1 MSSIIK
7 LKRSLT
13 GGQVPSAL
21 EAGELAVNLVD
32 KKLFTSNGSS
42 VFSISGDLYST
53 SLSAVGGTGQG
64 AALNLD
70 CDNSSIA
77 TDVTRFLP
85 GQNITVTQSGDDI
98 TIAHTGAASI
108 AAGQV
113 GTIELANA
121 GVTTAKIAADAVT
134 LGTLTSGDYVEGV
147 TQGNGIVVTGGTGE
161 GSTPGVALAPTITG
175 LTSVT
180 STDFVGDL
188 TGNVAGDT
196 AGIHTGAVVGTTV
209 SASAGFAGALTGNVT
224 GNLSGN
230 VTGNVTGNTSGT
242 HTGPV
247 TGAVTGN
254 VTGNLTGAVTGNV
267 TGDLTGNVAG
277 DITGD
282 VLASDASVMVDSSA
296 KAFTGDLTGDVTGN
310 VAGDITGDV
319 LATDTTVIVDSS
331 TKAVTAVGG
340 FSGNLSGNVNGVTV
354 TASGAITG
362 GGLSDNYASIT
373 GGVGT
378 GFSSITSTNFVGNVA
393 GDTQGTHSGA
403 VTGTTVSASG
413 GFTGDLAGIVTGS
426 LVGNAATATKI
437 ITPVAINIA
446 GDQVGT
452 VNFDGSQAVT
462 ITTQT
467 QNDSVDLGTHT
478 TGMYV
483 ANASGTANEITVTG
497 GGSETATLSIGL
509 PSDVTIANDL
519 SVTNDTTVGG
529 KLTVTGDLDVNG
541 SVTYIDSTTV
551 AVGDG
556 MIELSKDNVGNSID
570 IGFYGMHHVGGVDKY
585 SGITRDAATGA
596 FRVFAD
602 NTTQPGQ
609 QVTYGTADLG
619 TLHAVIDGG
628 SF

>member
-196 AGIHTGAVVGTTV
+196 AGTHTGAVVGTTV

-254 VTGNLTGAVTGNV
+254 VTGNLTGVVTGNV
-267 TGDLTGNVAG
+267 TGDLTGNVTG

-340 FSGNLSGNVNGVTV
+340 FSGNLTGNVSGTTV
-354 TASGAITG
+354 TATGAITG
-362 GGLSDNYASIT
+362 GGLTDTVATIT

-378 GFSSITSTNFVGNVA
+378 GFTSITSTNFVGNVA
-393 GDTQGTHSGA
+393 GDTSGTHTGA
-403 VTGTTVSASG
+403 VVGTAVSAST

-483 ANASGTANEITVTG
+483 ANASGTANEITVSG

-602 NTTQPGQ
+602 NTTQPTQ
-609 QVTYGTADLG
+609 LVDYSTAVLG
-619 TLHAVIDGG
+619 TIHAVIDGG
-628 SF
+628 TF

>member
-13 GGQVPSAL
+13 GGQVPAAL

-53 SLSAVGGTGQG
+53 SLTAVGGTGQG

-77 TDVTRFLP
+77 TDTVRVLP

-113 GTIELANA
+113 GTIELANV
-121 GVTTAKIAADAVT
+121 GVTTAKIALDAVT
-134 LGTLTSGDYVEGV
+134 LGTLTNGDYVEGV
-147 TQGNGIVVTGGTGE
+147 AQGNGIVVTGGTGE

-196 AGIHTGAVVGTTV
+196 SGTHTGAVVGTTV
-209 SASAGFAGALTGNVT
+209 SASAGFAGALTGA
-224 GNLSGN
+224 
-230 VTGNVTGNTSGT
+230 
-242 HTGPV
+242 V

-254 VTGNLTGAVTGNV
+254 VTGDVT
-267 TGDLTGNVAG
+267 G

-282 VLASDASVMVDSSA
+282 VLASDASVMVDSSG
-296 KAFTGDLTGDVTGN
+296 KTFTGDLTGAVTGN

-331 TKAVTAVGG
+331 TKIVTAVGG
-340 FSGNLSGNVNGVTV
+340 FSGNLTGNVSGTTV
-354 TASGAITG
+354 TATGAITG
-362 GGLSDNYASIT
+362 GGLTDTVATIT

-378 GFSSITSTNFVGNVA
+378 GFTSITSTNFVGNVA
-393 GDTQGTHSGA
+393 GDTSGTHSGA
-403 VTGTTVSASG
+403 VTGTTVSASA

-437 ITPVAINIA
+437 ITPVTIAIA
-446 GDQVGT
+446 GDQAGT
-452 VNFDGSQAVT
+452 VQFDGSQAVT

-602 NTTQPGQ
+602 NTTQPTQ
-609 QVTYGTADLG
+609 LVDYTTADLG
-619 TLHAVIDGG
+619 TIHAVIDGG
-628 SF
+628 LF

>member
-1 MSSIIK
+1 M
-7 LKRSLT
+7 
-13 GGQVPSAL
+13 
-21 EAGELAVNLVD
+21 
-32 KKLFTSNGSS
+32 
-42 VFSISGDLYST
+42 
-53 SLSAVGGTGQG
+53 
-64 AALNLD
+64 
-70 CDNSSIA
+70 
-77 TDVTRFLP
+77 
-85 GQNITVTQSGDDI
+85 
-98 TIAHTGAASI
+98 
-108 AAGQV
+108 
-113 GTIELANA
+113 
-121 GVTTAKIAADAVT
+121 
-134 LGTLTSGDYVEGV
+134 
-147 TQGNGIVVTGGTGE
+147 
-161 GSTPGVALAPTITG
+161 
-175 LTSVT
+175 
-180 STDFVGDL
+180 
-188 TGNVAGDT
+188 
-196 AGIHTGAVVGTTV
+196 
-209 SASAGFAGALTGNVT
+209 
-224 GNLSGN
+224 
-230 VTGNVTGNTSGT
+230 
-242 HTGPV
+242 
-247 TGAVTGN
+247 
-254 VTGNLTGAVTGNV
+254 
-267 TGDLTGNVAG
+267 
-277 DITGD
+277 
-282 VLASDASVMVDSSA
+282 
-296 KAFTGDLTGDVTGN
+296 
-310 VAGDITGDV
+310 TGDV

-331 TKAVTAVGG
+331 TKTVTAVGG
-340 FSGNLSGNVNGVTV
+340 FSGNLAGNVNGVTV
-354 TASGAITG
+354 TASGTISG
-362 GGLSDNYASIT
+362 GGFIDGAGATIT

-378 GFSSITSTNFVGNVA
+378 GFSSITSTNFIGDVA

-437 ITPVAINIA
+437 ITPVTIAIA
-446 GDQVGT
+446 GDQAGT
-452 VNFDGSQAVT
+452 VQFDGSQAVT

-497 GGSETATLSIGL
+497 GGSETASLSIGL

-541 SVTYIDSTTV
+541 QVTYIDSTTV

-602 NTTQPGQ
+602 NTTQPTQ
-609 QVTYGTADLG
+609 LVDYTTADLG

>member
-196 AGIHTGAVVGTTV
+196 AGTHTGAVVGTTV

-254 VTGNLTGAVTGNV
+254 VTGNLTGVVTGNV
-267 TGDLTGNVAG
+267 TGDLTGNVTG

-331 TKAVTAVGG
+331 TKTVTAVGG

-362 GGLSDNYASIT
+362 GGFSDTYASIT

-393 GDTQGTHSGA
+393 GDTSGTHTGA
-403 VTGTTVSASG
+403 VVGTAVSAST

-602 NTTQPGQ
+602 NTTQPTQ
-609 QVTYGTADLG
+609 LVDYSTAVLG
-619 TLHAVIDGG
+619 TIHAVIDGG
-628 SF
+628 TF

>member
-188 TGNVAGDT
+188 LGSVAGNT
-196 AGIHTGAVVGTTV
+196 AGTHTGAVVGTTV

-331 TKAVTAVGG
+331 TKTVTAVGG

-602 NTTQPGQ
+602 NTTQPTQ
-609 QVTYGTADLG
+609 LVDYSTAVLG
-619 TLHAVIDGG
+619 TIHAVIDGG
-628 SF
+628 TF

>member
-53 SLSAVGGTGQG
+53 SLTAVGGTGQG

-134 LGTLTSGDYVEGV
+134 LGTLTNGDYVEGV
-147 TQGNGIVVTGGTGE
+147 TQGNGIVVTSGTGE
-161 GSTPGVALAPTITG
+161 GSTPAVALAPTITG

-188 TGNVAGDT
+188 LGSVAGNT
-196 AGIHTGAVVGTTV
+196 AGTHTGAVVGTTV
-209 SASAGFAGALTGNVT
+209 SASAGFAGALTGA
-224 GNLSGN
+224 
-230 VTGNVTGNTSGT
+230 VTGNVAGNLTGNVSGNTAGT

-254 VTGNLTGAVTGNV
+254 VTGNLTGNVTGPVTGAVTGNV
-267 TGDLTGNVAG
+267 TG

-282 VLASDASVMVDSSA
+282 VLASDASVMVDSSG
-296 KAFTGDLTGDVTGN
+296 KTFTGDLTGAVTGN

-331 TKAVTAVGG
+331 TKTVTAVGG
-340 FSGNLSGNVNGVTV
+340 FSGNLTGNVSGTTV
-354 TASGAITG
+354 AATGAITG
-362 GGLSDNYASIT
+362 GGLTDSVATIT

-378 GFSSITSTNFVGNVA
+378 GFTSITSTNFVGNVA
-393 GDTQGTHSGA
+393 GNTSGTHTGA
-403 VTGTTVSASG
+403 VVGTAVSAST

-602 NTTQPGQ
+602 NTTQPTQ
-609 QVTYGTADLG
+609 LVDYSTAVLG
-619 TLHAVIDGG
+619 TIHAVIDGG
-628 SF
+628 TF

>member
-254 VTGNLTGAVTGNV
+254 VTGNLTGVVTGNV
-267 TGDLTGNVAG
+267 TGDLTGNVTG

-362 GGLSDNYASIT
+362 GGFSDTYASIT

-483 ANASGTANEITVTG
+483 ANASGTANEITVSG

-602 NTTQPGQ
+602 NTTQPTQ
-609 QVTYGTADLG
+609 LVDYSTAVLG
-619 TLHAVIDGG
+619 TIHAVIDGG
-628 SF
+628 TF

>member
-13 GGQVPSAL
+13 GGQVPAAL

-254 VTGNLTGAVTGNV
+254 VTGNLTGVVTGNV

-331 TKAVTAVGG
+331 TKTVTAVGG

-362 GGLSDNYASIT
+362 GGFSDTYASIT

-393 GDTQGTHSGA
+393 GDTSGTHTGA

-483 ANASGTANEITVTG
+483 ANASGTANEITVSG

-602 NTTQPGQ
+602 NTTQPTQ
-609 QVTYGTADLG
+609 LVDYSTAVLG
-619 TLHAVIDGG
+619 TIHAVIDGG
-628 SF
+628 TF

>member
-254 VTGNLTGAVTGNV
+254 VTGNLTGVVTGNV
-267 TGDLTGNVAG
+267 TGDLTGNVTG

-340 FSGNLSGNVNGVTV
+340 FSGNLTGNVSGTTV
-354 TASGAITG
+354 TATGAITG
-362 GGLSDNYASIT
+362 GGLTDTVATIT

-378 GFSSITSTNFVGNVA
+378 GFTSITSTNFVGNVA
-393 GDTQGTHSGA
+393 GDTSGTHTGA
-403 VTGTTVSASG
+403 VVGTAVSAST

-556 MIELSKDNVGNSID
+556 MIELSKDNIADSID

-602 NTTQPGQ
+602 NTTQPTQ
-609 QVTYGTADLG
+609 LVDYSTAVLG
-619 TLHAVIDGG
+619 TIHAVIDGG
-628 SF
+628 TF

>member
-70 CDNSSIA
+70 CDNLQIA
-77 TDVTRFLP
+77 TDTVRVLP

-254 VTGNLTGAVTGNV
+254 VTGNLTGVVTGNV
-267 TGDLTGNVAG
+267 TGDLTGNVTG

-331 TKAVTAVGG
+331 TKTVTAVGG

-362 GGLSDNYASIT
+362 GGFSDTYASIT

-483 ANASGTANEITVTG
+483 ANASGTANEITVSG

-602 NTTQPGQ
+602 NTTQPTQ
-609 QVTYGTADLG
+609 LVDYSTAVLG
-619 TLHAVIDGG
+619 TIHAVIDGG
-628 SF
+628 TF

>member
-108 AAGQV
+108 TAGQV

-121 GVTTAKIAADAVT
+121 GVTTAKIASDAVT
-134 LGTLTSGDYVEGV
+134 LGTLTNGDYVEGV

-196 AGIHTGAVVGTTV
+196 AGTHTGAVVGTTV
-209 SASAGFAGALTGNVT
+209 SASAGFAGALTGA
-224 GNLSGN
+224 
-230 VTGNVTGNTSGT
+230 VTGNVAGNLTGNVSGNTAGT

-254 VTGNLTGAVTGNV
+254 VTGNLTGNVTGPVTGAVTGNV
-267 TGDLTGNVAG
+267 TG

-282 VLASDASVMVDSSA
+282 VLASDASVMVDSSG
-296 KAFTGDLTGDVTGN
+296 KTFTGDLTGAVTGN

-331 TKAVTAVGG
+331 TKTVTAVGG
-340 FSGNLSGNVNGVTV
+340 FSGNLTGNVSGTTV
-354 TASGAITG
+354 AATGAITG
-362 GGLSDNYASIT
+362 GGLTDSVATIT

-378 GFSSITSTNFVGNVA
+378 GFTSITSTNFVGNVA
-393 GDTQGTHSGA
+393 GNTSGTHTGA
-403 VTGTTVSASG
+403 VVGTAVSAST

-602 NTTQPGQ
+602 NTTQPTQ
-609 QVTYGTADLG
+609 LVDYSTAVLG
-619 TLHAVIDGG
+619 TIHAVIDGG
-628 SF
+628 TF

>member
-1 MSSIIK
+1 MSSTIK
-7 LKRSLT
+7 LKRT
-13 GGQVPSAL
+13 DVPGRVPAFNTDIV
-21 EAGELAVNLVD
+21 EGELAINLAD
-32 KKLFTSNGSS
+32 KKLFTANSTA
-42 VFSISGDLYST
+42 VFSVSGDLYST
-53 SLSAVGGTGQG
+53 SLTAVGGTGQG

-70 CDNSSIA
+70 CDNLQIA
-77 TDVTRFLP
+77 TDTVRVLP

-108 AAGQV
+108 TAGQV

-121 GVTTAKIAADAVT
+121 GVTTAKIASDAVT
-134 LGTLTSGDYVEGV
+134 LGTLTNGDYVEGV

-161 GSTPGVALAPTITG
+161 GSTPAVALAPTITG

-188 TGNVAGDT
+188 TGSVAGNT
-196 AGIHTGAVVGTTV
+196 AGTHTGAVVGTTV
-209 SASAGFAGALTGNVT
+209 SASAGIAGALTGTVGATTPATGAFTTVSASGTITGDVAGDLTGNVT
-224 GNLSGN
+224 GTVGATTPA
-230 VTGNVTGNTSGT
+230 TGAFTTVSASGT
-242 HTGPV
+242 
-247 TGAVTGN
+247 
-254 VTGNLTGAVTGNV
+254 
-267 TGDLTGNVAG
+267 
-277 DITGD
+277 ITGD
-282 VLASDASVMVDSSA
+282 VA
-296 KAFTGDLTGDVTGN
+296 GDVTGD
-310 VAGDITGDV
+310 VTGDV

-331 TKAVTAVGG
+331 TKTVTAAGG

-354 TASGAITG
+354 TATGAITG
-362 GGLSDNYASIT
+362 GGLTDNYASIT

-541 SVTYIDSTTV
+541 QVTYIDSTTI

-609 QVTYGTADLG
+609 QVTYGTAVLG

-628 SF
+628 LF

>member
-254 VTGNLTGAVTGNV
+254 VTGNLTGVVTGNV
-267 TGDLTGNVAG
+267 TGDLTGNVTG

-362 GGLSDNYASIT
+362 GGFSDTYASIT

-378 GFSSITSTNFVGNVA
+378 GFTSITSTNFVGNVA

-483 ANASGTANEITVTG
+483 ANASGTANEITVSG

-602 NTTQPGQ
+602 NTTQPTQ
-609 QVTYGTADLG
+609 LVDYSTAVLG
-619 TLHAVIDGG
+619 TIHAVIDGG
-628 SF
+628 TF

>member
-108 AAGQV
+108 TAGQV

-121 GVTTAKIAADAVT
+121 GVTTAKIASDAVT
-134 LGTLTSGDYVEGV
+134 LGTLTNGDYVEGV
-147 TQGNGIVVTGGTGE
+147 TQGNGIVVTSGTGE
-161 GSTPGVALAPTITG
+161 GSTPAVALAPTITG

-188 TGNVAGDT
+188 LGSVAGNT
-196 AGIHTGAVVGTTV
+196 AGTHTGAVVGTTV
-209 SASAGFAGALTGNVT
+209 SASAGFAGALTGA
-224 GNLSGN
+224 
-230 VTGNVTGNTSGT
+230 VTGNVAGNLTGNVSGNTAGT

-254 VTGNLTGAVTGNV
+254 VTGNLTGNVTGPVTGAVTGNV
-267 TGDLTGNVAG
+267 TG

-282 VLASDASVMVDSSA
+282 VLASDASVMVDSSG
-296 KAFTGDLTGDVTGN
+296 KTFTGDLTGAVTGN

-331 TKAVTAVGG
+331 TKTVTAVGG
-340 FSGNLSGNVNGVTV
+340 FSGNLTGNVSGTTV
-354 TASGAITG
+354 AATGAITG
-362 GGLSDNYASIT
+362 GGLTDSVATIT

-378 GFSSITSTNFVGNVA
+378 GFTSITSTNFVGNVA
-393 GDTQGTHSGA
+393 GNTSGTHTGA
-403 VTGTTVSASG
+403 VVGTAVSAST

-483 ANASGTANEITVTG
+483 ANASGTANEITVSG

-585 SGITRDAATGA
+585 SGITRDATTGA

-609 QVTYGTADLG
+609 QVTYSTSVLG

-628 SF
+628 TF

>member
-196 AGIHTGAVVGTTV
+196 AGTHTGAVVGTTV

-254 VTGNLTGAVTGNV
+254 VTGNLTGVVTGNV
-267 TGDLTGNVAG
+267 TGDLTGNVTG

-362 GGLSDNYASIT
+362 GGFSDTYASIT

-393 GDTQGTHSGA
+393 GDTSGTHTGA
-403 VTGTTVSASG
+403 VVGTAVSAST

-602 NTTQPGQ
+602 NTTQPTQ
-609 QVTYGTADLG
+609 LVDYSTAVLG
-619 TLHAVIDGG
+619 TIHAVIDGG
-628 SF
+628 TF

>member
-134 LGTLTSGDYVEGV
+134 LGTLTNGDYVEGV

-188 TGNVAGDT
+188 TGSVAGNT
-196 AGIHTGAVVGTTV
+196 AGTHTGAVVGTTV
-209 SASAGFAGALTGNVT
+209 SASAGFAGALTGA
-224 GNLSGN
+224 
-230 VTGNVTGNTSGT
+230 VTGNVAGNLTGNVSGNTAGT

-254 VTGNLTGAVTGNV
+254 VTGNLTGNVTGPVTGAVTGNV
-267 TGDLTGNVAG
+267 TG

-282 VLASDASVMVDSSA
+282 VLASDASVMVDSSG
-296 KAFTGDLTGDVTGN
+296 KTFTGDLTGAVTGN

-331 TKAVTAVGG
+331 AKTVTAVGG
-340 FSGNLSGNVNGVTV
+340 FSGNLTGNVSGTTV
-354 TASGAITG
+354 AATGAITG
-362 GGLSDNYASIT
+362 GGLTDSVATIT

-378 GFSSITSTNFVGNVA
+378 GFTSITSTNFVGNVA
-393 GDTQGTHSGA
+393 GNTSGTHTGA
-403 VTGTTVSASG
+403 VVGTAVSAST

-483 ANASGTANEITVTG
+483 ANASGTANEITVSG

-602 NTTQPGQ
+602 NTTQPTQ
-609 QVTYGTADLG
+609 LVDYSTAVLG
-619 TLHAVIDGG
+619 TIHAVIDGG
-628 SF
+628 TF